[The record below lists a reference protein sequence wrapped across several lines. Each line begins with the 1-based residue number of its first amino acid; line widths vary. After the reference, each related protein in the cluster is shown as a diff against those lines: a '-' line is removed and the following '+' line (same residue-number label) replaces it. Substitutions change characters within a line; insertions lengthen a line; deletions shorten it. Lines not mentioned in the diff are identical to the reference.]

1 MSGLF
6 SRSLFDPVRQLLRR
20 GRARLAGGRYAAR
33 IAAEVSRFRDDTDVH
48 ALPPIFHYWS
58 NRYLRP
64 KLESHGFSHP
74 DAFFV
79 ANIEA
84 CCARSPT
91 NVEREK
97 RIISLGA
104 GNCDTEVR
112 LARALVDA
120 GRGDFVIE
128 CLDLNPAMLER
139 GSALAAEQGVAAN
152 IAPIRGDFNVWH
164 PDKSYDCIIA
174 NQSLHH
180 VLSLENLFAGVSGAL
195 APHGRFVVS
204 DIIGRNGHQRWPEA
218 RAIVE
223 EFWSELPASHRYHRQ
238 LRRQEDRFL
247 DWDCSISGFEG
258 IRAQDILPLLVE
270 RFVFDLFIGFANV
283 IDPFVDR
290 GFGPNFSI
298 DSAWDKAFIDH
309 VHDRDEAEMTAGRI
323 KPAHMFAVMRPGG
336 DRGQTNEATSAARA
350 AVRRPD

>member
-6 SRSLFDPVRQLLRR
+6 PRSLSGPLRQLLRR
-20 GRARLAGGRYAAR
+20 GRARLTRGGYAAR

-64 KLESHGFSHP
+64 KLESCGFSHP

-84 CCARSPT
+84 CCARSPAST
-91 NVEREK
+91 GPAR

-112 LARALVDA
+112 LARGLVDA
-120 GRGDFVIE
+120 GRNDFVIE
-128 CLDLNPAMLER
+128 CLDLNAAMLDR
-139 GSALAAEQGVAAN
+139 GRALATEHGVTAQ
-152 IAPIRGDFNVWH
+152 IAPVRGDFNVWQ

-180 VLSLENLFAGVSGAL
+180 VMALERLFDSVSAAL

-204 DIIGRNGHQRWPEA
+204 DMIGRNGHQRWPEA
-218 RAIVE
+218 LAIVR
-223 EFWSELPASHRYHRQ
+223 EFWRELPSTYRYNRQ
-238 LRRQEDRFL
+238 LKRQEREFL
-247 DWDCSISGFEG
+247 DWDCSAEGFEG

-270 RFVFDLFIGFANV
+270 RFGFDLFIGFANV
-283 IDPFVDR
+283 ISPFVDR
-290 GFGPNFSI
+290 SFGPNFSN
-298 DSAWDKAFIDH
+298 DAQWDREFIDR
-309 VHDRDEAEMTAGRI
+309 VHARDETEMAAGRI
-323 KPAHMFAVMRPGG
+323 KPTQMFAVMRVGG
-336 DRGQTNEATSAARA
+336 RAEPATAATSAARA
-350 AVRRPD
+350 AIRVPG

>member
-1 MSGLF
+1 MSGPF
-6 SRSLFDPVRQLLRR
+6 PRSLSDSLRQLLRR
-20 GRARLAGGRYAAR
+20 GRARLTRGRYAAR

-84 CCARSPT
+84 CCARSLSGIGLG
-91 NVEREK
+91 R

-112 LARALVDA
+112 LARGLVDA
-120 GRGDFVIE
+120 GRNDFVIE
-128 CLDLNPAMLER
+128 CLDLNPAMLDR
-139 GSALAAEQGVAAN
+139 GRALAAEQGVAAH
-152 IAPIRGDFNVWH
+152 IAPVRGDFNVWQ

-180 VLSLENLFAGVSGAL
+180 VVALERVFDSVTASL
-195 APHGRFVVS
+195 APHGRFIVS
-204 DIIGRNGHQRWPEA
+204 DMIGRNGHQRWPEA
-218 RAIVE
+218 LAIVR
-223 EFWSELPASHRYHRQ
+223 EFWRELPSTYRYNRQ
-238 LRRQEDRFL
+238 LRRQEHEFL
-247 DWDCSISGFEG
+247 DWDCSTEGFEG

-270 RFVFDLFIGFANV
+270 RFGFDVFIGFANV
-283 IDPFVDR
+283 IAPFVDR
-290 GFGPNFSI
+290 SFGPNFSH
-298 DSAWDKAFIDH
+298 DAQWDREFIDR
-309 VHDRDEAEMTAGRI
+309 VHARDETEMAAGRI
-323 KPAHMFAVMRPGG
+323 KPTQMFAVMRVGASDGVPA
-336 DRGQTNEATSAARA
+336 ATSAARA
-350 AVRRPD
+350 AIRVPQ